1 MYIFLK
7 RLWTEALSD
16 LFLAG
21 MGRCSLD
28 TIAMPVCIPTD
39 PAQLTQNEIWG
50 LLMLWIFYLFY
61 LFSCCKAQAAP
72 QNLLTAH
79 PLCRFLHQQHMVL
92 ASEWEKKKKK
102 KGSGTWHR
110 TQPRH
115 WMPPASHSSA
125 LLLPSPLE
133 SLPTTESCC
142 LFPQRWQHFRSGSVC
157 VIVCNPSTWKDRE
170 GCKLLLWKWTKK
182 RTKIFR
188 RCNLPSLQCSRWEEH
203 LAGRRVVAR
212 YIAFC

>member
-1 MYIFLK
+1 
-7 RLWTEALSD
+7 
-16 LFLAG
+16 

-102 KGSGTWHR
+102 KVQRRDTAHSQGTECPLHPTHQLCCFPVPWNLCPPPKAAVFSLRGGSISGVG
-110 TQPRH
+110 
-115 WMPPASHSSA
+115 
-125 LLLPSPLE
+125 
-133 SLPTTESCC
+133 
-142 LFPQRWQHFRSGSVC
+142 LFV
-157 VIVCNPSTWKDRE
+157 
-170 GCKLLLWKWTKK
+170 
-182 RTKIFR
+182 
-188 RCNLPSLQCSRWEEH
+188 
-203 LAGRRVVAR
+203 
-212 YIAFC
+212 